1 MTPYHAVA
9 DLASA
14 RRTTLLAEAQASRLA
29 RQARSDRQRTGAAA
43 HRRSP
48 LRRVRVPLPEAYR

>member
-14 RRTTLLAEAQASRLA
+14 RRTTFLAEAQAFRLA
-29 RQARSDRQRTGAAA
+29 RQARCHRQQVRAAVN
-43 HRRSP
+43 RSSP
-48 LRRVRVPLPEAYR
+48 RHQARGSLPEAGR

>member
-14 RRTTLLAEAQASRLA
+14 RRNTLLAEAQSSRLA
-29 RQARSDRQRTGAAA
+29 RQARTGRQRSGATV

-48 LRRVRVPLPEAYR
+48 LRRVRVSVPEAYR

>member
-14 RRTTLLAEAQASRLA
+14 RRTTFLAEAQASRLA
-29 RQARSDRQRTGAAA
+29 RQARSHRQQASTAAN
-43 HRRSP
+43 RRSP
-48 LRRVRVPLPEAYR
+48 LRRARVPLAEAYR